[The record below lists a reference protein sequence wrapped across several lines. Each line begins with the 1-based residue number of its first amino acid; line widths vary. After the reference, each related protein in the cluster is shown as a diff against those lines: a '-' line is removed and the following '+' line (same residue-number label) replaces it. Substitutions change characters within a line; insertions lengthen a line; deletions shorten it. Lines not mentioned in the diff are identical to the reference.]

1 MIRINLAR
9 NRVDV
14 QGGDMNLE
22 VDSEGREQL
31 KVALVKIL
39 ILAIFPGLLIFM
51 EKYNLD
57 NLRLQMAQVSAQ
69 ASQITAETQ
78 QKTQELN
85 QLKAG
90 IPGAES
96 AASKLRLLGKMS
108 KLRLRELISLDVVQ
122 SVIPERVWLKNLTFQ
137 NEQYSFKGG
146 AAETSDLSEFVSKLE
161 ASAYFKDV
169 IVIQDKESSTGGKGR
184 EFELS
189 ATVEGSK

>member
-1 MIRINLAR
+1 MIRVNLAR

-14 QGGDMNLE
+14 QAGDMTLE
-22 VDSEGREQL
+22 VDNEGREQL

-39 ILAIFPGLLIFM
+39 VLAIFPGLLIFT

-57 NLRLQMAQVSAQ
+57 NLRLQMAQISAQ
-69 ASQITAETQ
+69 ANQITTETQ

-85 QLKAG
+85 QLKAA

-96 AASKLRLLGKMS
+96 AALKLRLLGKMS

-122 SVIPERVWLKNLTFQ
+122 SVIPERVWLKDLTFQ

-146 AAETSDLSEFVSKLE
+146 AVETSDLSEFVSKLE

-169 IVIQDKESSTGGKGR
+169 IVIQDKESSNGGKGR

-189 ATVEGSK
+189 ASVEGSK